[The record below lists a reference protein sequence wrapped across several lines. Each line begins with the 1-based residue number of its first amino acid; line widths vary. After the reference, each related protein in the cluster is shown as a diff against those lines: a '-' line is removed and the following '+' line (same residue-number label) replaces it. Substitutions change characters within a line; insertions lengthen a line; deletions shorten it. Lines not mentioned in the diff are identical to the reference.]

1 MPFTP
6 LLSLDQDLLQRL
18 PLLKIQN
25 GSTIEYYRL
34 EVLTQ
39 GEMLFANTKKSDDGF
54 FCNVNRFKNT
64 IDIGIIVN
72 FQDFYIALKD
82 SSIEQELIEY
92 QNDHYDI

>member
-6 LLSLDQDLLQRL
+6 LLSLDQDLVQRL

-34 EVLTQ
+34 EVLAQ
-39 GEMLFANTKKSDDGF
+39 GEMLFANTKNSGDEF
-54 FCNVNRFKNT
+54 FCNVNRFKKT
-64 IDIGIIVN
+64 IDLGIIVN
-72 FQDFYIALKD
+72 FRDFFIALKD
-82 SSIEQELIEY
+82 SSIEQELLDY